1 MDNKTS
7 KIENGLWYK
16 IRTDL
21 DELHF
26 KSMTIISIPSLL
38 YIIILTALI
47 GIYIYKI
54 VPDFMD
60 SKHPYAIWIFATV
73 SSVVTLAAFQ
83 LLRLL
88 IINANMITEEIKA
101 ISTLKRKLI
110 EDVQHREILIQEKKI
125 KILHKLEDKQ

>member
-60 SKHPYAIWIFATV
+60 SKHPDAIWIFATV
-73 SSVVTLAAFQ
+73 SSVVTLAAFL

-125 KILHKLEDKQ
+125 KISHKLEDKQ

>member
-60 SKHPYAIWIFATV
+60 SKHPDAIWIFATV

-88 IINANMITEEIKA
+88 IINANMITEGIKA

>member
-60 SKHPYAIWIFATV
+60 SKHPDAIWIFAIV
-73 SSVVTLAAFQ
+73 SFVVTLAAFL

-125 KILHKLEDKQ
+125 KISHKLEDKQ

>member
-60 SKHPYAIWIFATV
+60 SKHPDAIWIFATV